1 MFNKKPAPQFTPKLT
16 QRINKIATP
25 DLMLW
30 VEQALNETNRTV
42 QAYAKSSSPEN
53 LNDMLLGA
61 EAIHALVAELSKRTV
76 V

>member
-16 QRINKIATP
+16 QRISKIATP

-30 VEQALNETNRTV
+30 VEQALNETNRAILT
-42 QAYAKSSSPEN
+42 YAKNNSPEN
-53 LNDMLLGA
+53 LNTMLLGA
-61 EAIHALVAELSKRTV
+61 EAIHALVAELEKRTV